1 MIESI
6 RQKRQM
12 ANLWGRAVGQL
23 NQKIVDVKVN
33 LEEESG
39 PPRFSIE
46 VLDTSNTNRIPDT
59 AKIWVVIRNRLRF
72 QRFYCGTRG
81 APSTPKDFDS
91 GGNEIIAFGDK
102 YGEAKW
108 ELKFVDSIEKGRVHA
123 WTDPI
128 RLVPRT
134 PLIRDD
140 FGNALLRITVDQNE
154 RLHSAEAW
162 GMDFEEDDP
171 TILINH
177 RVSELMEKLRGANE
191 VSMMV
196 IPEVLSH
203 VVDRLIRS
211 HCETRITP
219 GTDSWQGRWLTW
231 AYNRVDSR
239 LPGEPGTEDGLL
251 QSFEWKD
258 ELLSK
263 LKADI
268 DQTAKVSEF
277 IQGGD
282 VE

>member
-191 VSMMV
+191 V
-196 IPEVLSH
+196 
-203 VVDRLIRS
+203 
-211 HCETRITP
+211 
-219 GTDSWQGRWLTW
+219 
-231 AYNRVDSR
+231 
-239 LPGEPGTEDGLL
+239 
-251 QSFEWKD
+251 
-258 ELLSK
+258 
-263 LKADI
+263 
-268 DQTAKVSEF
+268 
-277 IQGGD
+277 
-282 VE
+282 